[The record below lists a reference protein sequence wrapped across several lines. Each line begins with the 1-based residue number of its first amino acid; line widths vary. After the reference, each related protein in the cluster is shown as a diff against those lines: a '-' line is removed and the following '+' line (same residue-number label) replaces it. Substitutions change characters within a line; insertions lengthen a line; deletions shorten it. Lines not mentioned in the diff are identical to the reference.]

1 VARCSIATVGCKVN
15 QYESQAAGA
24 LLGRLGLAPA
34 PGAALGP
41 GDLVCVNTCC
51 VTSAAAAKSRR
62 AIRRAVR
69 NHPGADVFIFGCYAT
84 RSGDALRRL
93 AIEAGAG
100 GEVHVAGHDDDV
112 AACLARCAEARRAR
126 ATAPRTHP
134 RRPGDASS
142 SLGRPAANRAAAQG
156 LSAEA
161 AGPCRNEGSMRASS
175 GRRPNT
181 PGTPTT
187 SESIEP
193 PGVAEVK
200 PRLGQI
206 GTVGLGPIGRFAGHQ
221 RAFVKVQD
229 GCDAFC
235 AYCIVPHVRRHL
247 WSRPADDVVAE
258 VEALVAAGHREVVL
272 CGVCLGAYGRD
283 GAGRSE
289 PSGSLGGLVRRVAA
303 VAGLWRVRLSSLH
316 VSDVDDR
323 LLAAFRDCPA
333 VAPHAHLS
341 LQAGSAAVL
350 RRMNRH
356 YTPGEF
362 LDTVARLRATA
373 EDFAVTTDVIVGFPH
388 ESEADFAETLA
399 VARAARFGKIHIFPF
414 SPRAGTAAWAWRRDA
429 PPPAVVKDRCR
440 RLAAVE
446 RASADAFRRRF
457 VGRTVEALVERPN
470 AATPP
475 AHARALTDRYVEIVF
490 PAAADLAGQV
500 VAVAV
505 TGVSATGLIGEVAR
519 RV

>member
-1 VARCSIATVGCKVN
+1 VARCFITTIGCKVN

-24 LLGRLGLAPA
+24 LLERLGLMPA
-34 PGAALGP
+34 PREALGR

-69 NHPGADVFIFGCYAT
+69 NHPGADLFIFGCYAT
-84 RSGDALRRL
+84 RSPDALRRL

-100 GEVHVAGHDDDV
+100 GEVHVVGHDDDV
-112 AACLARCAEARRAR
+112 AACLAR
-126 ATAPRTHP
+126 ATASREHP
-134 RRPGDASS
+134 GRPGDASS

-156 LSAEA
+156 LSAED
-161 AGPCRNEGSMRASS
+161 AGPCRNEGSMRASP
-175 GRRPNT
+175 GQCPNT

-187 SESIEP
+187 SDSIEAS
-193 PGVAEVK
+193 GAAEVK
-200 PRLGQI
+200 CRSHEI
-206 GTVGLGPIGRFAGHQ
+206 GTAGLGPLGRFAAHQ

-247 WSRPADDVVAE
+247 WWRRPDEVVAE
-258 VEALVAAGHREVVL
+258 VETLVAAGHREVVL
-272 CGVCLGAYGRD
+272 CGAHLGAYGRD
-283 GAGRSE
+283 GSGPGRAA
-289 PSGSLGGLVRRVAA
+289 SLGDLVRRVA
-303 VAGLWRVRLSSLH
+303 VVPGLWRVRLSSLH
-316 VSDVDDR
+316 VADMDED
-323 LLAAFRDCPA
+323 LLAAFGECPA

-341 LQAGSAAVL
+341 LQSGSRAVL

-362 LDTVARLRATA
+362 LDTIARLRATA
-373 EDFAVTTDVIVGFPH
+373 DDFAVTTDVIVGFPH
-388 ESEADFAETLA
+388 ETEADFAETLA
-399 VARAARFGKIHIFPF
+399 VARAAQFSKIHIFPF
-414 SPRAGTAAWAWRRDA
+414 SPREGTAAWAWRRDA
-429 PPPAVVKDRCR
+429 PPRAVVKDRCR
-440 RLAAVE
+440 RLAVAE
-446 RASADAFRRRF
+446 RELAQAFRQRF
-457 VGRTVEALVERPN
+457 VGRIVEALAEKPN

-500 VAVAV
+500 VPITV
-505 TGVSATGLIGEVAR
+505 TRVSEAGLTGRAAR